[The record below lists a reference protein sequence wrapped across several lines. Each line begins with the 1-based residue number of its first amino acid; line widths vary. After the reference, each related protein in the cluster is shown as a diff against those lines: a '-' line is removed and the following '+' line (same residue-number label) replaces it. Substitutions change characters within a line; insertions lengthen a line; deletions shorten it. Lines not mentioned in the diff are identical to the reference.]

1 MQPPSLHLSFF
12 SSLKQVEKRLKLEH
26 QSKPSNSSSQPV
38 PETNF
43 TSTESLSSPIYLHL
57 DQTKSSNNNST
68 LQDSEAPQAFLSL
81 SPDFPPIQHIPPH
94 INPEDHPRPT
104 HDEETE
110 DIDDIQRLV
119 QLLGLKDLV
128 QEDKGRVGD
137 GGGCCECE
145 GGFYEKIVGVKGP
158 KCEKEVQRMEG
169 WISYFL
175 RDCDGEES
183 EEPLRLAYLLL
194 GKAAFDLD
202 GADFG
207 FGGLEFPS
215 TVDDFL
221 RHDPPKQ

>member
-1 MQPPSLHLSFF
+1 MQPPSLHTSFF

-38 PETNF
+38 PETNCNL

-57 DQTKSSNNNST
+57 DQTNSNYST
-68 LQDSEAPQAFLSL
+68 LQESSGSQAPQTFHSL
-81 SPDFPPIQHIPPH
+81 SPEFPPTQQNPPH
-94 INPEDHPRPT
+94 IPA
-104 HDEETE
+104 HDEETD

-128 QEDKGRVGD
+128 REEKGRVGD
-137 GGGCCECE
+137 GGGCECE
-145 GGFYEKIVGVKGP
+145 GGFYEKIIGVKGP
-158 KCEKEVQRMEG
+158 KCEKEVERMEG

-175 RDCDGEES
+175 RDCDCDG

-194 GKAAFDLD
+194 GKAAFD
-202 GADFG
+202 FG
-207 FGGLEFPS
+207 SGGLEFPS

-221 RHDPPKQ
+221 RHDPPKL